1 MLTYPHIDPIA
12 LSLGPLKVHWYGLMY
27 LFGFGSAYLLALW
40 RAKRIGWT
48 NDQVA
53 DLIFYC
59 AMGVIIGGRLGYVF
73 FYGFDRFINDPLW
86 AIRLWEG
93 GMSFH
98 GGFLGVLAAGF
109 LFARRYNT
117 PWLEITDLLAVIV
130 PPGLMFGRIGN
141 FIGGEL
147 WGRPVTNPELAWGMV
162 FPHVDALA
170 RHPSQLYEALFE
182 GLVLFLVIFIFTL
195 KPRPRMAASSLFL
208 IGYGLARFNIE
219 CFREPDV
226 DQGFVLFDWM
236 TKGQMLT
243 APMIALGVV
252 LLIIS
257 YRKSNVARVA
267 EQTRAALAKRN

>member
-27 LFGFGSAYLLALW
+27 LLGFGSAYLLALW

-98 GGFLGVLAAGF
+98 GGFLGVLVAGF

-130 PPGLMFGRIGN
+130 PPGLLFGRIGN

-147 WGRPVTNPELAWGMV
+147 WGRPVTSPELPWGMV

-219 CFREPDV
+219 FFREPDA
-226 DQGFVLFDWM
+226 DQGFVLFNWM

-243 APMIALGVV
+243 APMIILGVV

-267 EQTRAALAKRN
+267 EQSRAALAKRS